1 MTEEAGAVDI
11 WSDCS
16 AWSRRIL
23 TAADRLADDR
33 HIQRRRYENWRLH
46 PDSADVLLRT
56 LLTLSIHSLVL
67 DALAQGQP
75 YTPAMIGRFRLA
87 DVAHAVTERPDHEL
101 LAGLPALGE
110 VDQLRVDVVRILTYD
125 SASALTAARLRAL
138 VHNALHRLAESVSAE
153 DPVCDDI
160 AG

>member
-1 MTEEAGAVDI
+1 MDI

-23 TAADRLADDR
+23 AAADRLSGYR
-33 HIQRRRYENWRLH
+33 HVRQRRFEDWWVH
-46 PDSADVLLRT
+46 PDSADVVVRT
-56 LLTLSIHSLVL
+56 LLALSIHSLVL
-67 DALAQGQP
+67 DAVAQGQP
-75 YTPAMIGRFRLA
+75 YTPEMIGRLRPA
-87 DVAHAVTERPDHEL
+87 DIGNVVTKRPDHEL

-110 VDQLRVDVVRILTYD
+110 VDQLHVDVVRILTYD

-138 VHNALHRLAESVSAE
+138 VHSALHQLAKSVSAE